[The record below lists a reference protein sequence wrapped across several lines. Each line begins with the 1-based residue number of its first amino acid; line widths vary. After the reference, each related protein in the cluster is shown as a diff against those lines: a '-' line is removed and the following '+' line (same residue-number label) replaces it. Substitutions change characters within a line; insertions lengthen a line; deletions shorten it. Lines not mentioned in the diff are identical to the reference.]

1 MYRGGAKTAT
11 RLVPPGTI
19 LVAVL
24 GLGGLFGGGGG
35 GVQIWHDIPM
45 RKCRLYTTQG

>member
-1 MYRGGAKTAT
+1 MYRGAKTAA
-11 RLVPPGTI
+11 RLVLSGTI
-19 LVAVL
+19 LVAVF
-24 GLGGLFGGGGG
+24 GSGGPTWG